1 MEKIVTR
8 SSRILGVKIEEEGAH
23 QIALRSRGTPRVANR
38 LLRRVRDYAQVR
50 AEGVVTPEVA
60 QDALMRLEIDHLG
73 LDDTDRRIL
82 HAIIDKFDG
91 GPVGLGTIA
100 ASISEEADAITD
112 VYEPYLL
119 QLGFLARTPR
129 GRVATRK
136 AYEHMGIPYPAKPE
150 EVEVEQPKLF

>member
-1 MEKIVTR
+1 
-8 SSRILGVKIEEEGAH
+8 
-23 QIALRSRGTPRVANR
+23 
-38 LLRRVRDYAQVR
+38 VRDFAQVR
-50 AEGVVTPEVA
+50 ADGNVTADVA
-60 QDALMRLEIDHLG
+60 REALKRLEIDGLG
-73 LDDTDRRIL
+73 LDDTDRRII

-100 ASISEEADAITD
+100 ASISEEADAIMD

-136 AYEHMGIPYPAKPE
+136 AYEHLDMPYPIKQELVQA
-150 EVEVEQPKLF
+150 EVEQGSLFDPLPEE